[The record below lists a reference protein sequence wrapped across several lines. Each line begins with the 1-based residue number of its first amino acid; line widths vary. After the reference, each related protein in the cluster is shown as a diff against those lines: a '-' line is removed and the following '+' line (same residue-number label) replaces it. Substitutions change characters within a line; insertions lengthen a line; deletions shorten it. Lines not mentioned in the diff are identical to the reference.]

1 MKKRHLFAFLLGLMT
16 LDTYSQINP
25 IEEKDK
31 EFEETLIGEIRQAG
45 AFRAKCVRYVSK
57 EKDTTYTI
65 FFDNA
70 KYQTISDIKYFSFNE
85 TGGDFEKLYSII
97 KNNMESKERKDVEI
111 PLKNGKLI
119 LGFERMMG
127 VSSMQMKWYSNGILS
142 YSSYMTLNQYKKLFG
157 KKEDL

>member
-1 MKKRHLFAFLLGLMT
+1 MKKRHLFAFLLGLIT

-65 FFDNA
+65 FFSNV
-70 KYQTISDIKYFSFNE
+70 KYQTITDVKHFSFDE

-97 KNNMESKERKDVEI
+97 KINMEAKEKKDVEI
-111 PLKNGKLI
+111 PLQVGKLI
-119 LGFERMMG
+119 LSFERMMG
-127 VSSMQMKWYSNGILS
+127 VSSMQLQWFSKGILS
-142 YSSYMTLNQYKKLFG
+142 YSSYFTLNNYKKLFG
-157 KKEDL
+157 KKDE